1 MRNLIIEYQKVYQ
14 QVTQRM
20 NDTKDVLAAFVFG
33 SMVTGDLWEN
43 SDIDFFVIYSGE
55 GKGVRNIYSSEE
67 GVPVHLKVMS
77 KREFMTLKGLEVK
90 GSYLHRIFSSSK
102 MVFSKDPEITTR
114 YNSSRFYPEMDR
126 RKWTLSYLGRLIKS
140 IDSTDKFLHNR
151 NLYGAYNS
159 LLESME
165 LYASVYVN
173 SRGYLISK
181 DTIGMVAGLDPEFQ
195 EKYLYLVSG
204 EELSEKIIS
213 VNKYLKKTIDREI
226 MEASE
231 VILAYFREKTQP
243 MSAREIIQDDFFSN
257 FEIQMEGILNLLYSK
272 NLLKRDFRAVTTPE
286 GSEFIKENVYSL

>member
-20 NDTKDVLAAFVFG
+20 NETKDVLAAFVFG

-43 SDIDFFVIYSGE
+43 SDIDFFVIYQGE
-55 GKGVRNIYSSEE
+55 GKGVRNVYSSAE
-67 GVPVHLKVMS
+67 GVPVHFKVMS
-77 KREFMTLKGLEVK
+77 KEEFMSMKALEVK

-102 MVFSKDPEITTR
+102 MVFSKDPDITMR
-114 YNSSRFYPEMDR
+114 YNNSRFYPEMDR

-195 EKYLYLVSG
+195 ERYLYLVSG
-204 EELSEKIIS
+204 EDLSEKIIS
-213 VNKYLKKTIDREI
+213 VNKYLKKTIDKEI

-231 VILAYFREKTQP
+231 VILAYFREKSQP
-243 MSAREIIQDDFFSN
+243 MSAREIIQDDFFNN
-257 FEIQMEGILNLLYSK
+257 FDIQMEGILNLLYSK
-272 NLLKRDFRAVTTPE
+272 NLLKREYRAVTTPE
-286 GSEFIKENVYSL
+286 GSELIKENVYSL

>member
-14 QVTQRM
+14 QVTQTM
-20 NDTKDVLAAFVFG
+20 SETKDILASFVFG

-55 GKGVRNIYSSEE
+55 EKGIRNVYSSED
-67 GVPVHLKVMS
+67 GVPVHFKIMS
-77 KREFMTLKGLEVK
+77 KGEFMTLRGLEVK
-90 GSYLHRIFSSSK
+90 GSFLHRIFLSSK

-114 YNSSRFYPEMDR
+114 YNNARFYPDMDR

-151 NLYGAYNS
+151 NLYGAFNT

-181 DTIGMVAGLDPEFQ
+181 DTISIVAGLDKEFS
-195 EKYLYLVSG
+195 ERYLYLVSG
-204 EELSEKIIS
+204 GELEEKIKS
-213 VNKYLKKTIDREI
+213 VNKYLKKTIDKEI
-226 MEASE
+226 TEASE
-231 VILAYFREKTQP
+231 IILTYFREKSSP
-243 MSAREIIQDDFFSN
+243 MSAREIIEDDFFNN
-257 FEIQMEGILNLLYSK
+257 FEIQMEGILSLLHKK
-272 NLLKRDFRAVTTPE
+272 NLLKRSYRAVKTPTGKE
-286 GSEFIKENVYSL
+286 LIKENVYSL